1 MPKHST
7 LKSDVR
13 VLHYSQN
20 THTLTDC
27 PPPPTPPPPLC
38 SPLPC
43 RARFPSLPLPSPVT
57 AANSKQPTASSNSNS
72 NSDNRT
78 AAAPR
83 STKVRSVVRSGQV
96 SQARSQRQSGR
107 QPKEGAKHGH
117 TKKSVTKASKGT
129 KRARRNPKRT
139 WNVYVSRSLRS
150 INSQMSMTSRTM
162 KIVNSFVSDLFERIA
177 TEAATIVRVNRKRTL
192 GARELQTAV
201 RLVLP
206 ADLAK
211 HAMAEGT
218 KAVSHA
224 SS

>member
-1 MPKHST
+1 
-7 LKSDVR
+7 
-13 VLHYSQN
+13 
-20 THTLTDC
+20 
-27 PPPPTPPPPLC
+27 
-38 SPLPC
+38 
-43 RARFPSLPLPSPVT
+43 
-57 AANSKQPTASSNSNS
+57 
-72 NSDNRT
+72 
-78 AAAPR
+78 
-83 STKVRSVVRSGQV
+83 
-96 SQARSQRQSGR
+96 
-107 QPKEGAKHGH
+107 
-117 TKKSVTKASKGT
+117 
-129 KRARRNPKRT
+129 
-139 WNVYVSRSLRS
+139 
-150 INSQMSMTSRTM
+150 MSMTSRTM

>member
-27 PPPPTPPPPLC
+27 PLPPPTPPLC

-43 RARFPSLPLPSPVT
+43 RARFPLSPLPSPVT
-57 AANSKQPTASSNSNS
+57 AANSKQPTATATATPHSG
-72 NSDNRT
+72 SDKV
-78 AAAPR
+78 
-83 STKVRSVVRSGQV
+83 KVRVEVKVKVRVEV
-96 SQARSQRQSGR
+96 SQARKSATKWQTAEGR
-107 QPKEGAKHGH
+107 SEAWAHQEVRDEGEQ
-117 TKKSVTKASKGT
+117 GT

>member
-1 MPKHST
+1 MA
-7 LKSDVR
+7 
-13 VLHYSQN
+13 
-20 THTLTDC
+20 
-27 PPPPTPPPPLC
+27 TP
-38 SPLPC
+38 
-43 RARFPSLPLPSPVT
+43 
-57 AANSKQPTASSNSNS
+57 
-72 NSDNRT
+72 
-78 AAAPR
+78 
-83 STKVRSVVRSGQV
+83 
-96 SQARSQRQSGR
+96 
-107 QPKEGAKHGH
+107 
-117 TKKSVTKASKGT
+117 KKSVTKASKGT

-139 WNVYVSRSLRS
+139 WNVYVSRSLR

>member
-27 PPPPTPPPPLC
+27 PPPPTHPLRC
-38 SPLPC
+38 APHC
-43 RARFPSLPLPSPVT
+43 RAAHASLSPRCRLPSPL
-57 AANSKQPTASSNSNS
+57 PTASSQQQQQQRQPHSG
-72 NSDNRT
+72 SDKV
-78 AAAPR
+78 
-83 STKVRSVVRSGQV
+83 KVRVVRQGQVKV
-96 SQARSQRQSGR
+96 SQARKSATKWQTAEGR
-107 QPKEGAKHGH
+107 SEAWPHQEVRDEGEQGH
-117 TKKSVTKASKGT
+117 QE
-129 KRARRNPKRT
+129 ARRNPKRT

>member
-1 MPKHST
+1 MA
-7 LKSDVR
+7 
-13 VLHYSQN
+13 
-20 THTLTDC
+20 
-27 PPPPTPPPPLC
+27 TP
-38 SPLPC
+38 
-43 RARFPSLPLPSPVT
+43 
-57 AANSKQPTASSNSNS
+57 
-72 NSDNRT
+72 
-78 AAAPR
+78 
-83 STKVRSVVRSGQV
+83 
-96 SQARSQRQSGR
+96 
-107 QPKEGAKHGH
+107 
-117 TKKSVTKASKGT
+117 KKSVTKASKGT

-162 KIVNSFVSDLFERIA
+162 KIVNSVSDLFERIA

>member
-1 MPKHST
+1 MAT
-7 LKSDVR
+7 
-13 VLHYSQN
+13 
-20 THTLTDC
+20 
-27 PPPPTPPPPLC
+27 
-38 SPLPC
+38 
-43 RARFPSLPLPSPVT
+43 
-57 AANSKQPTASSNSNS
+57 
-72 NSDNRT
+72 
-78 AAAPR
+78 PR
-83 STKVRSVVRSGQV
+83 SRD
-96 SQARSQRQSGR
+96 
-107 QPKEGAKHGH
+107 EGEQGH
-117 TKKSVTKASKGT
+117 QEG
-129 KRARRNPKRT
+129 RRNPKRT